1 MPMRAVCSTRRR
13 GAIVSLK
20 SSDGILRELGRR
32 VEDVVINFFDF
43 GCEGE
48 WEVCARGARGAH
60 LAASSR
66 MRHWPPVPFVPWEE
80 GRSTI
85 SRTELS
91 RRSVSLS
98 CCRDDDECDDDE
110 CDDEKKDK
118 NKSTLDDEL
127 SARLRGSFYKI
138 GRFDASVCQK
148 LPRVHTN
155 FRTPQKTKTIT
166 DSTRVF
172 TTRLDLDL
180 DPDLEL
186 DFDVL
191 FDY

>member
-43 GCEGE
+43 SCEGE
-48 WEVCARGARGAH
+48 WEVCARGAH

-66 MRHWPPVPFVPWEE
+66 MRHWPPVPLVPSGE

-98 CCRDDDECDDDE
+98 CCRDDDERDDD
-110 CDDEKKDK
+110 DKKEK

-138 GRFDASVCQK
+138 RRFDALECQK

-155 FRTPQKTKTIT
+155 FRTTKKTTT

-172 TTRLDLDL
+172 TTRLDPDDLDL
-180 DPDLEL
+180 DLDL